1 MSLKRYPWQ
10 NFPPLIIHADESDVK
25 KHPSYPA
32 AKAGNPASAFDLVS
46 QMVSERCLTQLSQLY
61 SAQNPVLVSA
71 HAVETSG
78 VNAIPQAMA
87 EYLGS
92 KLHWLVESSIVQ
104 SNVVAHT
111 GADGF
116 SRLARQ
122 AEFDGSV
129 SKHACYVLVDDFV
142 GQGGT
147 LANLRGFLLHNSAQV
162 IGGTVLTGKLYSA
175 MLSSDEQQINHL
187 REKHGTELE
196 SWWFSHFGFGY
207 DCLTRSE
214 ARYLLNTPAAERI
227 RNKIAQAIETGN
239 FPTRGKMSP
248 GGMNA

>member
-1 MSLKRYPWQ
+1 MRVTRYPWDH
-10 NFPPLIIHADESDVK
+10 FPPLTIHADETDVK
-25 KHPSYPA
+25 NHPSYA
-32 AKAGNPASAFDLVS
+32 EAKAGNPEAAFDLVRRF
-46 QMVSERCLTQLSQLY
+46 VSDPALAQLSQKY
-61 SAQNPVLVSA
+61 SAQQPVLVSA

-92 KLHWLVESSIVQ
+92 KLHWPVESSIVQ
-104 SNVVAHT
+104 TNVVGHT

-129 SKHACYVLVDDFV
+129 SRHACYVLVDDFI

-147 LANLRGFLLHNSAQV
+147 LANLRGFLLHNGAQV
-162 IGGTVLTGKLYSA
+162 IGGTVLTGKPYSA
-175 MLSSDEQQINHL
+175 ILSNNEQQITQL
-187 REKHGTELE
+187 REKHGPALE
-196 SWWFSHFGFGY
+196 SWWINHFKFGY

-214 ARYLLNTPAAERI
+214 ARYLLNTPTVERI
-227 RNKIAQAIETGN
+227 RDKIAQAVETGN
-239 FPTRGKMSP
+239 FPDC
-248 GGMNA
+248 A

>member
-1 MSLKRYPWQ
+1 MAKLSSSHHSRRRVGCEKTSFLPGSKSRGARIGIRSREP
-10 NFPPLIIHADESDVK
+10 NGFRRMPHAAL
-25 KHPSYPA
+25 PTLFR
-32 AKAGNPASAFDLVS
+32 AKSS
-46 QMVSERCLTQLSQLY
+46 SCLGTCRRNQR
-61 SAQNPVLVSA
+61 
-71 HAVETSG
+71 

-104 SNVVAHT
+104 TNVVGHT

-129 SKHACYVLVDDFV
+129 SKHTCYILVDDFI

-147 LANLRGFLLHNSAQV
+147 LANLRGFLLHNGAQV
-162 IGGTVLTGKLYSA
+162 IGGTVLTGKPYSA
-175 MLSSDEQQINHL
+175 IVSSDEQQINHL
-187 REKHGTELE
+187 REKHGAELE
-196 SWWFSHFGFGY
+196 SWWINHFRFGY

-214 ARYLLNTPAAERI
+214 ARYLLNTPTVERI
-227 RNKIAQAIETGN
+227 RDKIAQAIETGN
-239 FPTRGKMSP
+239 FKTRGKMPP
-248 GGMNA
+248 GGLST